1 MLRTRFALD
10 TRTQAFLP
18 VEMTEEHLMR
28 SGTRVLTTATYGQV
42 RSFSVTTSEAVP

>member
-28 SGTRVLTTATYGQV
+28 SGTRVLTTATYG
-42 RSFSVTTSEAVP
+42 RAMFSVTTSEAVP